1 MSAAEKAAQIKE
13 QLAAKSIEQAA
24 IAEQALKAI
33 ENGLDPKIAAELALA
48 ATNENTSAQPALA
61 EVESVA
67 SSTNWPM
74 VKIRFIGDNHGR
86 PFVSNFGSAE
96 TGPYTIHVD
105 EKGEAIVPKPIAD
118 IATLPG
124 LGFALAE

>member
-48 ATNENTSAQPALA
+48 ATNENTSAQSSPA
-61 EVESVA
+61 EVQSVA
-67 SSTNWPM
+67 VSTNWPM
-74 VKIRFIGDNHGR
+74 VKIRSTEDNHGR
-86 PFVSNFGSAE
+86 PFVSNFSSAE
-96 TGPYTIHVD
+96 TGPYKIHAD

-118 IATLPG
+118 VATLPG